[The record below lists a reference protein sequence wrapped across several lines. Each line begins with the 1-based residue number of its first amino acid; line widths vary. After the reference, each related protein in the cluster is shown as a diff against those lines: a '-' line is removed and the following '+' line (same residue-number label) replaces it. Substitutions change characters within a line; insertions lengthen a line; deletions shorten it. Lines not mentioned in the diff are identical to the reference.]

1 MTVIT
6 DIFKKEFHK
15 NSIIPKALK
24 RGANIKLKHYSTF
37 EPLANTVTEIEGNR
51 IIMNLP
57 QKLLDNNVFT
67 GDSVVCTHYN
77 GETVY
82 TLSGEV
88 EEITLMFPQKLI
100 IKVENVEKSKN
111 LRKQDRY
118 PVSLSANVRK
128 ADSREVHFAVIK
140 NISLLGVSFTCNVEL
155 EVSSEVILNMAVSE
169 ESIITFTGRIIRAR
183 ELTNFYEYGVIQSDI
198 DELNREELE
207 KYIERL
213 KREELE
219 QSQE

>member
-1 MTVIT
+1 M
-6 DIFKKEFHK
+6 
-15 NSIIPKALK
+15 
-24 RGANIKLKHYSTF
+24 
-37 EPLANTVTEIEGNR
+37 
-51 IIMNLP
+51 
-57 QKLLDNNVFT
+57 
-67 GDSVVCTHYN
+67 VCTFFQ

-100 IKVENVEKSKN
+100 VKVENVEKSKN

-128 ADSREVHFAVIK
+128 SDSREVHFAVIK
-140 NISLLGVSFTCNVEL
+140 NISLLGVSFTCNIEL
-155 EVSSEVILNMAVSE
+155 ESSSEVILNIAVSKE
-169 ESIITFTGRIIRAR
+169 ALITFTGRIIRAR
-183 ELTNFYEYGVIQSDI
+183 ELTNFFEYGVIQTDI

-213 KREELE
+213 KSEELE
-219 QSQE
+219 QPEE